1 MISVVLSL
9 IAWAIVLPFA
19 VIFVLIMGMGW
30 LRLPQKKTVRQ
41 PPGFTVE
48 EITARVRSR
57 W

>member
-19 VIFVLIMGMGW
+19 VIFVLIMGMEW